1 MKNDSSRFGHII
13 QLFTVLL
20 TAILISLFFAA
31 LVLVGKIQGTARVVN
46 YAGLVRGKTQRIVKL
61 EISGTPEDDL
71 LGDVASYIEG
81 LRFGSS
87 ELDLVRLDDADFQ
100 TKMTALSSEFDD
112 LRNELILVRQRGYT
126 ETAIIAK
133 SEHFF
138 QTCDEATNLAEVY
151 SQKRATALD
160 FLEKVVLADIVGLLL
175 LFGYQIFKALR
186 YAAMNRILQ
195 RKVYLDE
202 ATGLPNKNK
211 CEELLDAPDPPDGNT
226 ALCVFDLN
234 NLRTVNNN
242 LGHDKGDEYIRSF
255 AEQLR
260 LAVPSQHFVGRDGG
274 DEFIA
279 ILYGVS
285 ERCIAGERFRRMLEA
300 IGSEPYHLEGIDLN
314 PAVSMGLALYPS
326 EADSLEA
333 LMRLADADMYE
344 HKKRRRCRNGTETSP
359 SADGASCGA
368 GV

>member
-1 MKNDSSRFGHII
+1 MNGVCIMKNDSSRFGHII

-20 TAILISLFFAA
+20 TAILISLFFAV

-46 YAGLVRGKTQRIVKL
+46 YAGLVRGKTQRIVKPLDAKKLAKSIREAVQNKETSCPDIMKL

-87 ELDLVRLDDADFQ
+87 ELDLVQLDDADFQ
-100 TKMTALSSEFDD
+100 AKMTALSSEFDD
-112 LRNELILVRQRGYT
+112 LRNELILVRQHGYA

-195 RKVYLDE
+195 RIY
-202 ATGLPNKNK
+202 
-211 CEELLDAPDPPDGNT
+211 CS
-226 ALCVFDLN
+226 ALVQM
-234 NLRTVNNN
+234 
-242 LGHDKGDEYIRSF
+242 H
-255 AEQLR
+255 
-260 LAVPSQHFVGRDGG
+260 
-274 DEFIA
+274 
-279 ILYGVS
+279 
-285 ERCIAGERFRRMLEA
+285 
-300 IGSEPYHLEGIDLN
+300 
-314 PAVSMGLALYPS
+314 
-326 EADSLEA
+326 
-333 LMRLADADMYE
+333 
-344 HKKRRRCRNGTETSP
+344 
-359 SADGASCGA
+359 
-368 GV
+368 